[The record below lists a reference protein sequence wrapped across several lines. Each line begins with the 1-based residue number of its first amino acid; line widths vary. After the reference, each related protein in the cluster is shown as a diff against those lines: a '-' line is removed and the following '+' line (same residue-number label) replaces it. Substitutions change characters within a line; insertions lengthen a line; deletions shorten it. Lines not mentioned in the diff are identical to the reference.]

1 MGEMLDLRD
10 GLQFV
15 RPATIEADDRISV
28 CAGADVVVVTA
39 GAKQRPGE
47 SRLDLA
53 ARNAGLLRS
62 LLPAI
67 TQVAPEAVLLI
78 VTNPVDV
85 LTQLAIDLTGR
96 VDGSVFGSGTVLDSS
111 RLRHLIALRFG
122 IAERHIHAHV
132 VGEHGDSETVLWS
145 SANIGGAPLTAAWA
159 TGGGPI
165 DEAEQA
171 RLLHQV
177 RNAAFEI
184 IAGKGATSW
193 AIALATAQILD
204 ALEQTTQSAVLPVTG
219 PLDPG
224 LGLGDV
230 CVSLPRIVDAR
241 GAGLILPLV
250 ATDEEKAALRY
261 LIGRANPTLPPGPSS
276 IAIVPPW
283 ASTIARAIARP
294 SPVPPDSRLRESSA
308 RAKRSKARARIPSE
322 KPSP

>member
-1 MGEMLDLRD
+1 LNHLAIIGAGNVGTAIAFTALNRGIARHLSLFDINGPRAIGEMLDLRD

-15 RPATIEADDRISV
+15 RPATIEAGDQISV
-28 CAGADVVVVTA
+28 CADADVVVITA

-47 SRLDLA
+47 TRLDLA

-62 LLPAI
+62 LLPGV
-67 TQVAPEAVLLI
+67 TQVAPEAVLLV

-85 LTQLAIDLTGR
+85 LTQVAIDLTER
-96 VDGSVFGSGTVLDSS
+96 EDGTVFGSGTVLDSS

-145 SANIGGAPLTAAWA
+145 SANIGGAPLTAAW
-159 TGGGPI
+159 TGGGGPI

-177 RNAAFEI
+177 RNAAYEI

-204 ALEQTTQSAVLPVTG
+204 ALDQTLQSSVLPVSG
-219 PLDPG
+219 PIDQD
-224 LGLGDV
+224 LGFGDV
-230 CVSLPRIVDAR
+230 CISLPRLVDAN
-241 GAGLILPLV
+241 GAGPILPLI
-250 ATDEEKAALRY
+250 ATDQELAAIRASVAAVKA
-261 LIGRANPTLPPGPSS
+261 TLDK
-276 IAIVPPW
+276 V
-283 ASTIARAIARP
+283 R
-294 SPVPPDSRLRESSA
+294 
-308 RAKRSKARARIPSE
+308 
-322 KPSP
+322 

>member
-1 MGEMLDLRD
+1 MNHLAIIGAGNVGTAIAFTALNRGIARHLSLFDVDRPRAIGEMLDLRD

-28 CAGADVVVVTA
+28 CADADVVVITA

-53 ARNAGLLRS
+53 KRNAVLLGS
-62 LLPAI
+62 LLPDI
-67 TQVAPEAVLLI
+67 TSVAPEAVLLI

-85 LTQLAIDLTGR
+85 LTQLAIDMTGR
-96 VDGSVFGSGTVLDSS
+96 SDGTVFGSGTVLDSS

-122 IAERHIHAHV
+122 IAERHVHAHV

-145 SANIGGAPLTAAWA
+145 SANIGGAPLSAAWA
-159 TGGGPI
+159 PGGGPI

-177 RNAAFEI
+177 RNAAYEI

-219 PLDPG
+219 PLDAD
-224 LGLGDV
+224 LGLGEV
-230 CVSLPRIVDAR
+230 CVSLPAWSM
-241 GAGLILPLV
+241 P
-250 ATDEEKAALRY
+250 KAQVGSCRSQ
-261 LIGRANPTLPPGPSS
+261 RPT
-276 IAIVPPW
+276 
-283 ASTIARAIARP
+283 RR
-294 SPVPPDSRLRESSA
+294 
-308 RAKRSKARARIPSE
+308 
-322 KPSP
+322 

>member
-1 MGEMLDLRD
+1 MNHLAIIGAGNVGTAITFTALNRGIARHLSLYDIDRPRAIGEMLDLRD

-15 RPATIEADDRISV
+15 RPATIEASDQISV
-28 CAGADVVVVTA
+28 CADADVVVITA

-53 ARNAGLLRS
+53 SRNAGLLRS
-62 LLPAI
+62 LLPDI
-67 TQVAPEAVLLI
+67 TRVAPEAVLLI

-85 LTQLAIDLTGR
+85 LTQVAVDMTGR
-96 VDGSVFGSGTVLDSS
+96 ADGTVFGSGTVLDSS

-145 SANIGGAPLTAAWA
+145 SANIGGAPLTAAWT

-165 DEAEQA
+165 EGDEQA

-177 RNAAFEI
+177 RNAAYEI

-204 ALEQTTQSAVLPVTG
+204 ALEQTTQSSVLPVTG
-219 PLDPG
+219 PIDPG

-230 CVSLPRIVDAR
+230 CVSLPRLVDAN
-241 GAGLILPLV
+241 GAGPILPLV
-250 ATDEEKAALRY
+250 ATDEELAA
-261 LIGRANPTLPPGPSS
+261 IRASV
-276 IAIVPPW
+276 AAV
-283 ASTIARAIARP
+283 
-294 SPVPPDSRLRESSA
+294 RETV
-308 RAKRSKARARIPSE
+308 E
-322 KPSP
+322 KIR

>member
-1 MGEMLDLRD
+1 MLDLRD

-15 RPATIEADDRISV
+15 RPATIEAGDQMSV
-28 CAGADVVVVTA
+28 CADADVVVVTA

-62 LLPAI
+62 LLPDI

-85 LTQLAIDLTGR
+85 LTQLAVDITGR
-96 VDGSVFGSGTVLDSS
+96 VDGTVFGSGTVLDSS

-145 SANIGGAPLTAAWA
+145 SANIGGAPLTAAW
-159 TGGGPI
+159 TPGGGPI
-165 DEAEQA
+165 DKAEQA

-177 RNAAFEI
+177 RNAAYEI

-204 ALEQTTQSAVLPVTG
+204 ALEQTTQSSVLPVTG
-219 PLDPG
+219 PLDPD

-230 CVSLPRIVDAR
+230 CVSLPRLVDAN
-241 GAGLILPLV
+241 GAGPILPLIATEEELAAIRASV
-250 ATDEEKAALRY
+250 AAVQATLEE
-261 LIGRANPTLPPGPSS
+261 
-276 IAIVPPW
+276 IA
-283 ASTIARAIARP
+283 
-294 SPVPPDSRLRESSA
+294 
-308 RAKRSKARARIPSE
+308 
-322 KPSP
+322 

>member
-1 MGEMLDLRD
+1 LNHLAIIGAGNVGTAIAFTALNRGIARHLSLYDVDRPRAIGEMLDLRD

-15 RPATIEADDRISV
+15 RPATIEAGDQMSV
-28 CAGADVVVVTA
+28 CADADVVVITA

-47 SRLDLA
+47 TRLDLA

-62 LLPAI
+62 LVPDI
-67 TQVAPEAVLLI
+67 IQVAPDAVLLI

-85 LTQLAIDLTGR
+85 LTQLAVDMTGR
-96 VDGSVFGSGTVLDSS
+96 VDGTVFGSGTVLDSS
-111 RLRHLIALRFG
+111 RLRHLIALRFA

-145 SANIGGAPLTAAWA
+145 SANIGGAPLTAAWT

-165 DEAEQA
+165 DEVEQA

-177 RNAAFEI
+177 RNAAYEI

-204 ALEQTTQSAVLPVTG
+204 ALEQTTQSSVLPVTG
-219 PLDPG
+219 PLDPD

-230 CVSLPRIVDAR
+230 CVSLPRLVDAK
-241 GAGLILPLV
+241 GAGPILPLV
-250 ATDEEKAALRY
+250 ATDEELAAV
-261 LIGRANPTLPPGPSS
+261 RASVAAVRSTL
-276 IAIVPPW
+276 
-283 ASTIARAIARP
+283 
-294 SPVPPDSRLRESSA
+294 
-308 RAKRSKARARIPSE
+308 E
-322 KPSP
+322 KIR